1 MRATNKK
8 AAALPFVPASPEDE
22 KRFARAT
29 ETVLQKA
36 PASGYAGVGTLAEK
50 PMHAILKHYLSE
62 DEDYHEVGVLDTD
75 YVSDVRLGN
84 TVYEVQSGSV
94 FPMQKK
100 VAHYL
105 GATDCSVVVV
115 HPMSWG
121 GKLIRLDPKTGE
133 VFSAKT
139 YALHEKPLW
148 FLADLY
154 PLREFLASDRLSFQL
169 LFVEIEDYRLPHTRR
184 GTREKL
190 VRVPTRLLGE
200 LTLKQTSDYAA
211 LIPEELPV
219 SFAAKEFADATHLRG
234 RGVYSI
240 LHVLSAAGA
249 LKEEK
254 DEKGRFVFTRT

>member
-1 MRATNKK
+1 MKAPGKK
-8 AAALPFVPASPEDE
+8 TALPFVPASSEDE
-22 KRFARAT
+22 KRFADAT

-36 PASGYAGVGTLAEK
+36 PVSGYAGVGTLAEK
-50 PMHAILKHYLSE
+50 PMHAILKHFLSE
-62 DEDYHEVGVLDTD
+62 DEDCHEVGVLDTD

-84 TVYEVQSGSV
+84 VVYEVQSGSV

-100 VAHYL
+100 IAHYL
-105 GATDCSVVVV
+105 CATDCSVVVV
-115 HPMSWG
+115 HPMVWG

-133 VFSAKT
+133 VFSAKA
-139 YALHEKPLW
+139 YALHEKPLR

-154 PLREFLASDRLSFQL
+154 PLRSFLANGRLSFRL
-169 LFVEIEDYRLPHTRR
+169 FFVEIEDYRLPHPRR
-184 GTREKL
+184 GKREKL
-190 VRVPTRLLGE
+190 VRLPTRLLGE
-200 LTLKQTSDYAA
+200 MTLAKASDYAT
-211 LIPEELPV
+211 LIPKELPA

-254 DEKGRFVFTRT
+254 DEKGRFLFTRT